1 MHDLD
6 FLGLLLLFFAFS
18 LRTMHPRGLDSG
30 VVRAELHR
38 ALDVW
43 AQNSKLTFR
52 EVNDDRADIL
62 VFFEK

>member
-1 MHDLD
+1 MN
-6 FLGLLLLFFAFS
+6 
-18 LRTMHPRGLDSG
+18 PRGLDPG
-30 VVRAELHR
+30 VVRAELYR

>member
-1 MHDLD
+1 MSDLD
-6 FLGLLLLFFAFS
+6 LLELLLLFFAFS

-30 VVRAELHR
+30 VVRAELQR

>member
-1 MHDLD
+1 
-6 FLGLLLLFFAFS
+6 
-18 LRTMHPRGLDSG
+18 

-52 EVNDDRADIL
+52 EVNDDQADIL
-62 VFFEK
+62 VFFER